1 MGERDRARDSV
12 GVSSMSVLPSLTFAR
27 PLSTELAPADDI
39 GRSPGRTNGALGIV
53 DGVGVEGLAVGSGVV
68 RALITGVL
76 LPFGGFIPVRDG
88 PAVIAG
94 DRTLGVTA
102 PLAGVAGVDR
112 LFSDGENG
120 RAVDDVA
127 ADTRDTSDVDDGV
140 ERRGGRVGGVA
151 TADGSTLALALGCVV
166 DDEEGVEVDAE
177 WVICVATWCS
187 ARSRSRPA
195 ASHPSFWRVGHFG
208 ALWNA
213 ICTLRGGAWMT
224 WTSVL

>member
-27 PLSTELAPADDI
+27 PLSTELAPADDV
-39 GRSPGRTNGALGIV
+39 GRSPGRTDGALGIV
-53 DGVGVEGLAVGSGVV
+53 EGVGVDGLVVGSGVV

-76 LPFGGFIPVRDG
+76 LPFGGSIAVRDC

-102 PLAGVAGVDR
+102 PLAGVDGVDR

-127 ADTRDTSDVDDGV
+127 AETRDTSDVDDGV

-151 TADGSTLALALGCVV
+151 TADGFSLALALGCVV
-166 DDEEGVEVDAE
+166 DDDDGVEVDAE
-177 WVICVATWCS
+177 WVICVAT
-187 ARSRSRPA
+187 
-195 ASHPSFWRVGHFG
+195 
-208 ALWNA
+208 
-213 ICTLRGGAWMT
+213 
-224 WTSVL
+224 